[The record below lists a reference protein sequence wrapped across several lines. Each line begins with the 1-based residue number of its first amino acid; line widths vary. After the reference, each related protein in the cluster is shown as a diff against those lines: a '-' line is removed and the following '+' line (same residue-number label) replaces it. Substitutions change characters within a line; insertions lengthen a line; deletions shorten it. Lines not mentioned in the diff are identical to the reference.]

1 MPLWHLNSPEDYVVR
16 CPMGGMEGDGLRFPL
31 IEQRNAHL
39 ASAHG
44 LAIVVH

>member
-1 MPLWHLNSPEDYVVR
+1 MPLWHLNSPEDYVFR
-16 CPMGGMEGDGLRFPL
+16 CPMVGMECDSLRFPL
-31 IEQRNAHL
+31 IEQLNAHL